1 VIQSFL
7 RTTLLIVLA
16 MLACAPAMAA
26 PSRSSGHLRPPML
39 YAASA
44 ILVDTRTG
52 AVLFERT
59 PDVRRPPA
67 STTKILTAMLV
78 LERGL
83 KPDELVPIS
92 RRASEER
99 EGAAIGLEVGERWR
113 VEDLLHAM
121 MMFSANDAAVA
132 LAEAAA
138 GSVED
143 FVTLMNQRAQALGAR
158 KTTFVVPHG
167 LHHPG
172 HLSTARDLSIITR
185 YAMLNPNF
193 AQIVRMRTWTMRR
206 PGKRPLM
213 LINRNSLLWR
223 FRGADGVKTGWI
235 AESGPCLVAS
245 ANRGGRRMVAVV
257 MNSRDVFGDASR
269 LLEYG
274 FNRSE
279 KGGDG
284 GRGG

>member
-1 VIQSFL
+1 
-7 RTTLLIVLA
+7 
-16 MLACAPAMAA
+16 M
-26 PSRSSGHLRPPML
+26 
-39 YAASA
+39 
-44 ILVDTRTG
+44 
-52 AVLFERT
+52 
-59 PDVRRPPA
+59 RRPPA

-78 LERGL
+78 LERL
-83 KPDELVPIS
+83 SPDRLVPIS

-99 EGAAIGLEVGERWR
+99 QGAAIGLEVGERWR

-132 LAEAAA
+132 LAESAA

-143 FVTLMNQRAQALGAR
+143 FVTLMNQRAQALGAS

-172 HLSTARDLSIITR
+172 HLTTARDLSIITR
-185 YAMLNPNF
+185 YAMLNPAF
-193 AQIVRMRTWTMRR
+193 TEIVRLRTWTLRR

-235 AESGPCLVAS
+235 VESGPCLVAS
-245 ANRGGRRMVAVV
+245 ANRGGRRMIAIV
-257 MNSRDVFGDASR
+257 MNSRDVFGDAAR

-274 FNRSE
+274 FTRSE
-279 KGGDG
+279 RGGDG